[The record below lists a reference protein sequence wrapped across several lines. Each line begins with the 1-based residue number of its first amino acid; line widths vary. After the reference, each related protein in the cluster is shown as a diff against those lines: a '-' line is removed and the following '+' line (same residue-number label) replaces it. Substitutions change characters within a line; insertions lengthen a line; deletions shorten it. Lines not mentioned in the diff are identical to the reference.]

1 MPEVLLDI
9 ILLLVLSGALRKF
22 LGGVRAG
29 MQPRTRTDR
38 PRPSPPGTV
47 HMERD
52 PVCGTFVVPDRA
64 VALSLGR
71 ERIYFCSQACRD
83 RYRAKTA

>member
-9 ILLLVLSGALRKF
+9 ILLLVISGALLKF

-29 MQPRTRTDR
+29 MQPRSRSEA
-38 PRPSPPGTV
+38 PRSRETGAV

-52 PVCGTFVVPDRA
+52 PVCGTFVVPERA
-64 VALSLGR
+64 VSLSIGR
-71 ERIYFCSQACRD
+71 DRFYFCSQACRD
-83 RYRAKTA
+83 QYRAKTA